1 MKKPIYITTKSP
13 NLVSKVAKIVVSVAL
28 IGLALMFSAL
38 LLIIIVTV
46 GVIAWGYLWWRT
58 CDLRRQMRKHP
69 PSDIVIEGEVIE
81 GKVIEGEVIEGEVIE
96 GEVIRREVNGISVKS
111 ETDEIGK
118 FIQSRNT

>member
-38 LLIIIVTV
+38 LLMVIVTV

-81 GKVIEGEVIEGEVIE
+81 G
-96 GEVIRREVNGISVKS
+96 EVIRREVNGISVKS

-118 FIQSRNT
+118 FIQARNT